1 MVTVVTLNNNGKIE
15 FTKEELTKLL
25 EQAHNEGFKEGV
37 ESVSRP
43 YITTTGDWWNKQP
56 SITYASSD
64 VKTTL
69 L

>member
-25 EQAHNEGFKEGV
+25 EQAHDEGFRAGV
-37 ESVSRP
+37 ESVTKP
-43 YITTTGDWWNKQP
+43 YITTTNDWWNKQP
-56 SITYASSD
+56 TITYASNAQ
-64 VKTTL
+64 TTL